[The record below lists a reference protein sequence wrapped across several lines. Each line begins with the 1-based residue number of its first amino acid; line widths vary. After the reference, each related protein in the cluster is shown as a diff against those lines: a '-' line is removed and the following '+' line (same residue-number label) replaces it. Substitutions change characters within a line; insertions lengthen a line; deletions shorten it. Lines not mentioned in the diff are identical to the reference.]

1 MNKFAFIMLLLASS
15 VSLFNLKAV
24 SQIITE
30 TDHALDSE
38 IFVSP
43 EIKNISQAN
52 IENIKKEVMVA
63 LNSIPQ
69 ILKQDISRGG
79 SGTT

>member
-69 ILKQDISRGG
+69 ILKQDIS
-79 SGTT
+79 

>member
-30 TDHALDSE
+30 TDHALDS
-38 IFVSP
+38 
-43 EIKNISQAN
+43 
-52 IENIKKEVMVA
+52 
-63 LNSIPQ
+63 
-69 ILKQDISRGG
+69 DIDMHCKH
-79 SGTT
+79 